1 MGYTQFQASPAQIH
15 SLVIASFASLIAPFG
30 GFFASG
36 VKRAFRIKDFG
47 DTIPGHG
54 GITDRF
60 DCHGLMGIFIYIYLT
75 QVVFRSADSF
85 EKVLDL
91 VNTMTF
97 DDKTRLLE
105 LLKQDILMNV
115 TNAVTGGGI

>member
-1 MGYTQFQASPAQIH
+1 MGYSTFSASPAQLH
-15 SLVIASFASLIAPFG
+15 SIVIASFASLIAPFG

-85 EKVLDL
+85 ERVLDL
-91 VNTMTF
+91 VNNMSL
-97 DDKTRLLE
+97 DDKSRLLD
-105 LLKQDILMNV
+105 LLKSDIVLN
-115 TNAVTGGGI
+115 TTKLLAGGAI

>member
-1 MGYTQFQASPAQIH
+1 M
-15 SLVIASFASLIAPFG
+15 IASFASLIAPFG

-105 LLKQDILMNV
+105 LLKQDILLNL
-115 TNAVTGGGI
+115 TSSAFNGSI

>member
-1 MGYTQFQASPAQIH
+1 M
-15 SLVIASFASLIAPFG
+15 IAPFG

-91 VNTMTF
+91 VSAMTL

-105 LLKQDILMNV
+105 LLKQDMA
-115 TNAVTGGGI
+115 TNITASALN

>member
-1 MGYTQFQASPAQIH
+1 MGYTTFTASPAQLH
-15 SLVIASFASLIAPFG
+15 SIVIASFASLIAPFG

-85 EKVLDL
+85 ERVLDL
-91 VNTMTF
+91 VNNMSL
-97 DDKTRLLE
+97 DDKSRLLD
-105 LLKQDILMNV
+105 LLKSDIVLN
-115 TNAVTGGGI
+115 TTKLLAGGAI